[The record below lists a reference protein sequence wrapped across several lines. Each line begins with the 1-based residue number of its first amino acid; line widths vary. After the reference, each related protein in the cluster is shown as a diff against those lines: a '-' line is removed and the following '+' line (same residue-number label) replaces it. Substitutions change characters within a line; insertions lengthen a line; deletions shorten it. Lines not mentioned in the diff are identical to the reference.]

1 MRPPA
6 RTGSDIPLFS
16 GFRGGFFL
24 QTVPVRPRWFVPGD
38 IDGFFGLFVDNL
50 LQLMVIAVLGQAVCG
65 FPPELITGRILPGAA
80 ISILV
85 GNLYYA
91 WQARQLARRTG
102 RDDVTALPYG
112 INTPSVIAFLLLIMG
127 PVYQETQDPALA
139 WRAGMFAC
147 CLSGIMETV
156 GAFAGDWLR
165 RHTPRAA
172 LLSSLAGVAI
182 TFIAMGFVFQLF
194 ASPVVALLP
203 MMLIL
208 TSYASGVKLPLR
220 LPAGLVAVAV
230 GTALAWGLRAAGAP
244 VFVPPSQPYEF
255 ACHWPIPAVA
265 ELAAFFQSPIGWKF
279 IAVIVPMALFNV
291 IGALQNLESA
301 EAAGDRFE
309 TRPSLLANG
318 LGSLCAAALGSA
330 FPTTIYIGHPGWKAM
345 GARAGY
351 SILNGAVITVLCLAG
366 GVTLVLRV
374 VPLEAMLGILLWIG
388 LIITAQAYQES
399 PRRHALAVAI
409 GLVPALASWGLF
421 LVETAVRAAGSS
433 LAAAADRFGT
443 DLYIHGMAALSQG
456 FLLTS
461 MILAAVLAL
470 VIDRRFHHAA
480 AWALAGAVLSA
491 LGLIHAYEL
500 TASGVQNKFGLLAA
514 PGFAAAYALTAI
526 CLWVWH
532 WMQPAAAAPARGPE
546 A

>member
-255 ACHWPIPAVA
+255 AFHWPIPAVA
-265 ELAAFFQSPIGWKF
+265 ELAAFFQSPIGWKYM
-279 IAVIVPMALFNV
+279 AVIVPMALFNV

-546 A
+546 V

>member
-1 MRPPA
+1 
-6 RTGSDIPLFS
+6 
-16 GFRGGFFL
+16 
-24 QTVPVRPRWFVPGD
+24 
-38 IDGFFGLFVDNL
+38 
-50 LQLMVIAVLGQAVCG
+50 MVIAVLGQAVCG

-102 RDDVTALPYG
+102 RSDVTALPYG

-127 PVYQETQDPALA
+127 PVYQETKDPALA
-139 WRAGMFAC
+139 WRAGIFAC

-156 GAFAGDWLR
+156 GAFVGDWLR

-182 TFIAMGFVFQLF
+182 TFIAMGFVFQMF
-194 ASPVVALLP
+194 ASPVIALLP

-208 TSYASGVKLPLR
+208 ISYASGVRLPLR
-220 LPAGLVAVAV
+220 LPGGLVAVAV

-244 VFVPPSQPYEF
+244 LFVPPSQPYQF
-255 ACHWPIPAVA
+255 AIHWPIPAVV
-265 ELAAFFQSPIGWKF
+265 ELAAFFQSPIGWKYM
-279 IAVIVPMALFNV
+279 AVIVPMALFNV

-330 FPTTIYIGHPGWKAM
+330 FPTTIYIGHPGWKTM

-351 SILNGAVITVLCLAG
+351 SILNGAVITGLCLVG

-374 VPLEAMLGILLWIG
+374 IPLEAMLGILLWIG

-421 LVETAVRAAGSS
+421 LVETAVRAAGSN
-433 LAAAADRFGT
+433 LAATADRFGT
-443 DLYIHGMAALSQG
+443 DLHIHGMVALSQG

-480 AWALAGAVLSA
+480 VWALAGAALSA
-491 LGLIHAYEL
+491 LGFIHAYEL
-500 TASGVQNKFGLLAA
+500 TASGVQNKLGLLAA
-514 PGFAAAYALTAI
+514 PGFAAAYALTAL
-526 CLWVWH
+526 CLWMWH
-532 WMQPAAAAPARGPE
+532 WIRPADADPDPAAARGPG

>member
-1 MRPPA
+1 M
-6 RTGSDIPLFS
+6 
-16 GFRGGFFL
+16 
-24 QTVPVRPRWFVPGD
+24 RPRWFVPGD

-255 ACHWPIPAVA
+255 AFHWPIPAVA
-265 ELAAFFQSPIGWKF
+265 ELAAFFQSPIGWKYM
-279 IAVIVPMALFNV
+279 AVIVPMALFNV

-546 A
+546 V